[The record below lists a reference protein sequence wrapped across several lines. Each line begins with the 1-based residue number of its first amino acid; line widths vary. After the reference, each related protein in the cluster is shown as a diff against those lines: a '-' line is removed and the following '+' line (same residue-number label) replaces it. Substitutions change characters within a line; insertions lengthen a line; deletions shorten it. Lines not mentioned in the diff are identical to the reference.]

1 MEVINQKLMMKLKQS
16 RNPIFKSCH
25 HHLERW
31 VRHKFFVPR
40 LKNKRATRVAKTY
53 VLLGEGVDKLGQ
65 DLVADDGFGQLVG
78 VVGETAEGQRGRLL
92 DGGHIVQEKGS
103 QESHNA

>member
-1 MEVINQKLMMKLKQS
+1 MEVINQELLMKLKQS

-25 HHLERW
+25 HLERW
-31 VRHKFFVPR
+31 MRNNLVPR
-40 LKNKRATRVAKTY
+40 LKNKRATRAPKTY
-53 VLLGEGVDKLGQ
+53 VLLGEGIDKLGQ
-65 DLVADDGFGQLVG
+65 DLIADDGFSQLVG

-103 QESHNA
+103 